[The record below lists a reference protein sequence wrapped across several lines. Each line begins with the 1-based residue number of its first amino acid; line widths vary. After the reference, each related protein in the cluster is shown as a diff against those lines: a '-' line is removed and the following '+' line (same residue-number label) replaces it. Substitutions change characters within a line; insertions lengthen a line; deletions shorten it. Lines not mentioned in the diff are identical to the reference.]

1 MQIVLIAR
9 AEPTRQTEPAL
20 GMAML
25 AYNLMSLFRQAVMKS
40 GKHHPLAT
48 LHHKVFPV
56 GAFWESSAEKNVLR
70 LAVARRRQWFG
81 GLWARA
87 TTIQVCTGLA
97 MTEMRLFLMDY
108 LG

>member
-48 LHHKVFPV
+48 LHHKVFAV
-56 GAFWESSAEKNVLR
+56 GAFWDSSAEKNVLWDWR
-70 LAVARRRQWFG
+70 WPG
-81 GLWARA
+81 GGNVWGDL
-87 TTIQVCTGLA
+87 GLEPQRSRSA
-97 MTEMRLFLMDY
+97 SVWP
-108 LG
+108 